1 MRKWMLMASATIL
14 FGVAVLAFVLF
25 PRTSP
30 EVTADQANETVISL
44 YGGEVE
50 QTTESGDAYRVEFKR
65 PDGRYLAL
73 VNRQNGQVETM
84 ELLEKTEAAKEVT
97 EQQAG
102 EIALE
107 QAAGT
112 IDSVAYN
119 EERNEYDVKVKE
131 ETQLSTVVLSAA
143 TGEVRKISQ
152 EAVEA
157 SAPVNEPVPEPEPEP
172 DRVITRDEAIVLAQ
186 ETLSGEA
193 QEAEFVQTADGG
205 YYLVEIEN
213 DQTDQEAT
221 IQIHAIRGDTMSVEW
236 DEDD

>member
-1 MRKWMLMASATIL
+1 MRKWILMASATIL
-14 FGVAVLAFVLF
+14 LGAAVLVFLLY

-30 EVTADQANETVISL
+30 DVTAEQANETVISL

-50 QTTESGDAYRVEFKR
+50 RTTETGDDYQVEFNR
-65 PDGRYLAL
+65 PDGRYSAL
-73 VNRQNGQVETM
+73 VNRRNGQVESM
-84 ELLEKTEAAKEVT
+84 ELVEKAETAETAKQLT
-97 EQQAG
+97 EQQAE

-112 IDSVAYN
+112 VDSVAYN
-119 EERNEYDVKVKE
+119 EERNEYEVKIKE
-131 ETQLSTVVLSAA
+131 EAQLSMVVLSAA

-152 EAVEA
+152 EPVEA
-157 SAPVNEPVPEPEPEP
+157 SVPVEEPEPEP
-172 DRVITRDEAIVLAQ
+172 DRVITRDEAIVLAKK
-186 ETLSGEA
+186 TLNGEA

-213 DQTDQEAT
+213 DDTDQEAT

>member
-1 MRKWMLMASATIL
+1 MRKWILMASATIL
-14 FGVAVLAFVLF
+14 FGVAVLAFILF
-25 PRTSP
+25 PRSSP
-30 EVTADQANETVISL
+30 EVTIEQANETVISL
-44 YGGEVE
+44 YGGAVE
-50 QTTESGDAYRVEFKR
+50 ETTESGDSYKVEFQR
-65 PDGRYLAL
+65 SDGRYSAL
-73 VNRQNGQVETM
+73 VNRQNGQVESM
-84 ELLEKTEAAKEVT
+84 ELMKKTEAGKEIT
-97 EQQAG
+97 EQQAE

-107 QAAGT
+107 QADGT

-152 EAVEA
+152 EPMEA
-157 SAPVNEPVPEPEPEP
+157 SAPVEKPEPEPEP
-172 DRVITRDEAIVLAQ
+172 DRVITRDEAIGLAKK
-186 ETLSGEA
+186 TLNGEA